1 VRLLDAA
8 GITWS
13 PAAPLG
19 SAQQLAN
26 GKCMVDASKVGLAP
40 QGTSVYIDIP
50 LSFLPGFDGLK
61 NVYALVSAGG
71 IASGWRPLGTWR
83 IPATPALPSFP
94 EVRSIAPI
102 SSFGQTAIATA
113 VFGNAANSR
122 YLGYLLF
129 LPTPNVVQYTAQGTC
144 LIEYNKISNGIRL
157 INDAGDNWLGPESGE
172 VIRPGAPVLANNI
185 CSVDVSK
192 VVINRTADAISE
204 TVTVEF
210 SDSVPLGPM
219 GTFLQS
225 FDVFGFYTGMTQFGN
240 WVAKLGNTAYPF
252 LVSGTGYSG
261 GSFSAINAMATF
273 ASPNL
278 ASAHILIGSSI
289 SDPAPCHIVYLPG
302 PSPTPLY
309 LINDSG
315 TGVVGPVNNLVS
327 NSRCTLDLTASS
339 VTTSQSPA
347 FLVSIGASLTFN
359 RIFAGPKNIYS
370 AAFDND
376 GKTTHWVLNG
386 TFTAQ

>member
-1 VRLLDAA
+1 
-8 GITWS
+8 
-13 PAAPLG
+13 
-19 SAQQLAN
+19 
-26 GKCMVDASKVGLAP
+26 M
-40 QGTSVYIDIP
+40 
-50 LSFLPGFDGLK
+50 
-61 NVYALVSAGG
+61 
-71 IASGWRPLGTWR
+71 
-83 IPATPALPSFP
+83 
-94 EVRSIAPI
+94 
-102 SSFGQTAIATA
+102 
-113 VFGNAANSR
+113 R
-122 YLGYLLF
+122 Y
-129 LPTPNVVQYTAQGTC
+129 P
-144 LIEYNKISNGIRL
+144 R
-157 INDAGDNWLGPESGE
+157 
-172 VIRPGAPVLANNI
+172 R
-185 CSVDVSK
+185 
-192 VVINRTADAISE
+192 
-204 TVTVEF
+204 VTVEF

-252 LVSGTGYSG
+252 LVSGTAYSG

-315 TGVVGPVNNLVS
+315 TGLVGPVNNSVS
-327 NSRCTLDLTASS
+327 NSRCTLDLAASS